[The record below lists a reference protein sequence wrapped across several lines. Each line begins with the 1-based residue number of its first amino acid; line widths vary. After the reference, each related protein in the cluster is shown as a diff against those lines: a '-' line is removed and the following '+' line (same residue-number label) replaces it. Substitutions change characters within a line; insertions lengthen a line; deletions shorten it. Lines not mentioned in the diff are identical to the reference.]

1 MGFLERNKQC
11 EITCKTQK
19 QGNGFAGNEVLE
31 ETRTKFLEMDSQ
43 EYLVQ
48 IEGKKEGNTS
58 SKMRMQQ
65 QKVSIV
71 TASDKAI

>member
-48 IEGKKEGNTS
+48 IEGKKR
-58 SKMRMQQ
+58 K
-65 QKVSIV
+65 KYFF
-71 TASDKAI
+71 